1 MHNDQL
7 AGQEEVVGKLPHN
20 TAKTATPVSQP
31 LAGADRDSE
40 GRPLPADLEPDRD
53 HAGGPVTWVANHWLA
68 ITGSLA
74 LVVFLKWAQEVLVP
88 IALAVLLT
96 YALTPVV
103 EWLRRVLRLPN
114 AVGAAITIAAV
125 LGAMTVGVMA
135 LRPQAVAIIDIV
147 PSAAHKIID
156 IVEGHGRGRPSTV
169 ATIQQAA
176 TEIEKAANSTPG
188 GSSAVAPKPAAEVG
202 DLKIRSYVWTGT
214 MSLVT
219 AAGQFVVVVA
229 LVYFLLIAGDSFR
242 RTLLQISEGT
252 LSSKKI
258 TVQMLDEIHTQ
269 IQRYLLVQ
277 LVTSA
282 ALGVLCW
289 AIFSWVGLD
298 NPATWGVVGGVLHL
312 IPYAGPAAFVG
323 LIAIVSFA
331 QFDTLHPVLV
341 LVGAILSATGVIG
354 LLIVPW
360 LTHRVGTLNAVAVFL
375 ALLIWGWLWG
385 IWGLLLGVPLT
396 MAVKALCDRIENL
409 SAFGAFLGHGRPT
422 AA

>member
-1 MHNDQL
+1 
-7 AGQEEVVGKLPHN
+7 
-20 TAKTATPVSQP
+20 
-31 LAGADRDSE
+31 
-40 GRPLPADLEPDRD
+40 
-53 HAGGPVTWVANHWLA
+53 LA
-68 ITGSLA
+68 ITGALA
-74 LVVFLKWAQEVLVP
+74 LVVFLRWAQEVLVP

-114 AVGAAITIAAV
+114 AVGAAITIAAI
-125 LGAMTVGVMA
+125 LAAITVGMMA
-135 LRPQAVAIIDIV
+135 LQPQAVAIIDV
-147 PSAAHKIID
+147 LPSAAHKIID
-156 IVEGHGRGRPSTV
+156 IVDDHSRAKPSTV
-169 ATIQQAA
+169 ATIQRAA
-176 TEIEKAANSTPG
+176 TEIEKAANSTT
-188 GSSAVAPKPAAEVG
+188 GSHVVAPKPAAEVTG
-202 DLKIRSYVWTGT
+202 HKIRDYVWTGT

-242 RTLLQISEGT
+242 RTLVKISEGT

-258 TVQMLDEIHTQ
+258 TVQMLDEIHVQ

-289 AIFSWVGLD
+289 AIFAWVGLD
-298 NPATWGVVGGVLHL
+298 NPATWGVLGGVLHL
-312 IPYAGPAAFVG
+312 IPYAGPAAFMC

-341 LVGAILSATGVIG
+341 MVGAILTATGAIG

-360 LTHRVGTLNAVAVFL
+360 LTHRVGTLNPVAVFL
-375 ALLIWGWLWG
+375 ALLVWGWLWG

-409 SAFGAFLGHGRPT
+409 SSFGAFLGHVRSS
-422 AA
+422 AD